1 MDKKIY
7 VNLESRTI
15 FITDTIN
22 DQNMGYVAFNLLHMI
37 KEDDICEE
45 QMKDFEREP
54 IHIHIMSPG
63 GSVTAAWAIVDIIE
77 NSKTPIHTYC
87 NGYAYSAGLL
97 LFVSGHKRFVYK
109 HSTLMY
115 HQVAKG
121 MCYPSF
127 VQDWIEDTIDM
138 KKTQD
143 VWEEYFLEKTKVTKE
158 KLEEVRT
165 CKKDWY
171 MDAEEAIALGIA
183 TDNIK

>member
-7 VNLESRTI
+7 VNLESKTI

-77 NSKTPIHTYC
+77 NSKI
-87 NGYAYSAGLL
+87 GLNNAIKL
-97 LFVSGHKRFVYK
+97 GGTTIRSFTSEEGVHGLPSGHRLSCGGPQARASDGGQPLRV
-109 HSTLMY
+109 
-115 HQVAKG
+115 HQE
-121 MCYPSF
+121 
-127 VQDWIEDTIDM
+127 QRHRH
-138 KKTQD
+138 
-143 VWEEYFLEKTKVTKE
+143 L
-158 KLEEVRT
+158 
-165 CKKDWY
+165 
-171 MDAEEAIALGIA
+171 
-183 TDNIK
+183 